1 MLPGEDNL
9 SSGLHP
15 FRLPLAGP
23 VDGVILLVGA
33 GVKSAPGDL
42 PALRQLSGDR
52 HWVVFR
58 LCNYISFIS

>member
-15 FRLPLAGP
+15 LRLPLAGP

-33 GVKSAPGDL
+33 GIKGAPGDL
-42 PALRQLSGDR
+42 PALRQLSGD
-52 HWVVFR
+52 
-58 LCNYISFIS
+58 